1 MELEDGYVDK
11 EGQLHTALTLRLPT
25 GADEEAVAPQLRE
38 NPSLG
43 KNALLARCIKS
54 LGDVPRHRLDALGS
68 RILADLTMTD
78 RRLIDRAMAQ
88 AAPGSTWSARS
99 SARPAGRRSP
109 PRSTCPIFSAGV
121 DLDGL
126 RREIF
131 FLAYHLH
138 WSWGELMDLDIAERR
153 VYVSLLIEQIERE
166 NSRMEEAR

>member
-1 MELEDGYVDK
+1 MPV
-11 EGQLHTALTLRLPT
+11 
-25 GADEEAVAPQLRE
+25 LRE
-38 NPSLG
+38 
-43 KNALLARCIKS
+43 
-54 LGDVPRHRLDALGS
+54 DVLRH
-68 RILADLTMTD
+68 D
-78 RRLIDRAMAQ
+78 RPVQ
-88 AAPGSTWSARS
+88 F
-99 SARPAGRRSP
+99 
-109 PRSTCPIFSAGV
+109 FSAGV